1 VSAACVHHECRGE
14 FLDGLG
20 FAIARPA
27 AQPDAVHR
35 FPIGA
40 GDEPSDLLA
49 LGEPDVGPRR
59 DMSAN
64 RPLEQLAAARYE
76 LETWSK
82 AFRPPPTRQ
91 QDRIGRPLESYRAGI
106 D

>member
-1 VSAACVHHECRGE
+1 ALPAPLAGRAARVWGEPLGQLRVSAACVHHECRGE

-76 LETWSK
+76 L
-82 AFRPPPTRQ
+82 
-91 QDRIGRPLESYRAGI
+91 
-106 D
+106 